1 MAVCCAVIISRPVA
15 NCQPKPGL
23 AYVSGQTGLAVQAVW
38 FWQGASLPPGRK
50 PCAPLTGGNYFQPQ
64 AVLHRQGRQL
74 TPLMKE
80 FIEFLKQPDPA
91 A

>member
-1 MAVCCAVIISRPVA
+1 MFRGKRAWPSRRF
-15 NCQPKPGL
+15 G
-23 AYVSGQTGLAVQAVW
+23 
-38 FWQGASLPPGRK
+38 FGRGT

-74 TPLMKE
+74 TPLIKE

>member
-1 MAVCCAVIISRPVA
+1 MFRGKRAWPSRRFGFGRGTPS
-15 NCQPKPGL
+15 GL
-23 AYVSGQTGLAVQAVW
+23 DAA
-38 FWQGASLPPGRK
+38 PGRK
-50 PCAPLTGGNYFQPQ
+50 PCAPLTEGNYFQPQ